1 MAVIITKHVLEFVT
15 TFMTLTERRRSL
27 LLTRFTA
34 AKVVQAASGSQGCRG
49 NTATRRENHH
59 YVSEYRGRDKK
70 CGGTGVG
77 EVGWR
82 MS

>member
-34 AKVVQAASGSQGCRG
+34 AKVVQAASGSQGCGG

-59 YVSEYRGRDKK
+59 YVSEYRGRDRNVEGQGWGRW
-70 CGGTGVG
+70 GGG
-77 EVGWR
+77 
-82 MS
+82 